1 MSKLYGNMNAAEI
14 NETARNLRENMEFDM
29 IRALGAENG
38 IDDKILQEFID
49 GETEFLL
56 PESAPEEVKPDPELS
71 TAPNEESAAPNKES
85 ASEKLQ
91 RELAGT
97 NDSRIPI
104 KPIVVHLIGLCRED
118 NAFEQK
124 VLQGHKTL
132 KKCCDYVYEQARQKL
147 NGRSGYLE
155 DDVVYKMAGDYYRLD
170 DAEIERKK
178 AEEAKK
184 AAEAR
189 EKAESERKAKKEAEK
204 KQAKKEKANDD
215 EEQISLF

>member
-38 IDDKILQEFID
+38 IDDKILQKFID

-56 PESAPEEVKPDPELS
+56 PESAPEEVKPDPEPS
-71 TAPNEESAAPNKES
+71 TAPNEESAG
-85 ASEKLQ
+85 EKLQ
-91 RELAGT
+91 QELAGT
-97 NDSRIPI
+97 NDSRIPL
-104 KPIVVHLIGLCRED
+104 KPIVAHLIGLCRED

-132 KKCCDYVYEQARQKL
+132 KKCCDYVYEQVRQKL

-189 EKAESERKAKKEAEK
+189 AKAEAERKAKKEAEK

>member
-29 IRALGAENG
+29 IRALSAENG
-38 IDDKILQEFID
+38 IDDKILQKFID
-49 GETEFLL
+49 GKTEFLL
-56 PESAPEEVKPDPELS
+56 PESAPEEVKPDPEPS
-71 TAPNEESAAPNKES
+71 TAPNEESAG
-85 ASEKLQ
+85 EKLQ

-97 NDSRIPI
+97 NDSRIPL
-104 KPIVVHLIGLCRED
+104 KPIVAHLIGLCRED
-118 NAFEQK
+118 EAFGQK

-132 KKCCDYVYEQARQKL
+132 QKCCDYVYEQVRQKL

-178 AEEAKK
+178 AEEAQKV
-184 AAEAR
+184 AEAR
-189 EKAESERKAKKEAEK
+189 AKAEAERKAKKEAEK

>member
-38 IDDKILQEFID
+38 IDDKILQKFID

-56 PESAPEEVKPDPELS
+56 PESDSEKAQPEPS

-85 ASEKLQ
+85 TAEKLQ
-91 RELAGT
+91 RELTAIHKPC
-97 NDSRIPI
+97 IPI
-104 KPIVVHLIGLCRED
+104 DPIVAHLIGLCRED
-118 NAFEQK
+118 AVFEQK

-132 KKCCDYVYEQARQKL
+132 QKCYDYVREQVRQRL
-147 NGRSGYLE
+147 NGCDGYLE
-155 DDVVYKMAGDYYRLD
+155 DDAVYKMAEDYYRQD

-189 EKAESERKAKKEAEK
+189 AKAEAERKAKKEAEK
-204 KQAKKEKANDD
+204 KQAKKEKVHDD

>member
-38 IDDKILQEFID
+38 IDDKILQKFID

-56 PESAPEEVKPDPELS
+56 QESAPEEVKPDPEPS
-71 TAPNEESAAPNKES
+71 TAPNEESAG
-85 ASEKLQ
+85 EKLQ
-91 RELAGT
+91 RELAVT
-97 NDSRIPI
+97 NYPHIPI
-104 KPIVVHLIGLCRED
+104 EPIVTHLIGLCRED

-132 KKCCDYVYEQARQKL
+132 QKCCDYVYEQARQKL

-155 DDVVYKMAGDYYRLD
+155 DDVVHKMAEDYYRLD
-170 DAEIERKK
+170 DAEIEHKK

-189 EKAESERKAKKEAEK
+189 AKAEAERKAKKEAEK

>member
-38 IDDKILQEFID
+38 IDDKTLQKFID

-56 PESAPEEVKPDPELS
+56 PEDAPAKP
-71 TAPNEESAAPNKES
+71 SAAPEKES
-85 ASEKLQ
+85 TAEKLQ
-91 RELAGT
+91 RELAAIHKPC
-97 NDSRIPI
+97 IPI
-104 KPIVVHLIGLCRED
+104 DPIVAHLTSLCRED
-118 NAFEQK
+118 AVFEQK
-124 VLQGHKTL
+124 VLQDHKTL
-132 KKCCDYVYEQARQKL
+132 QKCYDYVREQVRQRL
-147 NGRSGYLE
+147 NGCDGYLE
-155 DDVVYKMAGDYYRLD
+155 DDAVYKMAEDYYRLD

-189 EKAESERKAKKEAEK
+189 AKAEAERKAKKEAEK
-204 KQAKKEKANDD
+204 KQAKKEKTNDD

>member
-38 IDDKILQEFID
+38 IDDKILQKFID

-56 PESAPEEVKPDPELS
+56 PESAPEEVKPDPEPS
-71 TAPNEESAAPNKES
+71 TAPNEESAG
-85 ASEKLQ
+85 EKLQ
-91 RELAGT
+91 RELAVT
-97 NDSRIPI
+97 NYPHIPI
-104 KPIVVHLIGLCRED
+104 EPIVTHLIGLCGED
-118 NAFEQK
+118 EAFGQK
-124 VLQGHKTL
+124 VLQDHKTL
-132 KKCCDYVYEQARQKL
+132 KKCCDYVHEQIRKKITD
-147 NGRSGYLE
+147 GIYYLE
-155 DDVVYKMAGDYYRLD
+155 DNVVYKMAEDYYRLD

-189 EKAESERKAKKEAEK
+189 AKAEAEQKAKKEAGK